1 MRVPACLHLVKNWS
15 AQPQG
20 VLVLQEMGT
29 RDIGLTILT
38 DAAWCLNQAAGF
50 QIVKFSMK
58 RTDFHGTLSL
68 PTEKHYVYLQPSV
81 FS

>member
-1 MRVPACLHLVKNWS
+1 MCLHLAKNGQHGLEES
-15 AQPQG
+15 SF
-20 VLVLQEMGT
+20 
-29 RDIGLTILT
+29 IGDGNKRCWFTILT
-38 DAAWCLNQAAGF
+38 AAAGSLNRAAGF
-50 QIVKFSMK
+50 QIVKFSM